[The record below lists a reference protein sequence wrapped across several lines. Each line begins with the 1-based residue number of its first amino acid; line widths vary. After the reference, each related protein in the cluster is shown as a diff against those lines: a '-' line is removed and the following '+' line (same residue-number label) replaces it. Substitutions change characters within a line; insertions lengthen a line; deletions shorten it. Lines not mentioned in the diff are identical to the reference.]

1 MASKIDKVL
10 NRLEKLTNDVNTLK
24 RRVVASPIVPL
35 PPKVKGALGSIVETS
50 DNLITDGYFGL
61 VRDVADVVLPA
72 DVAREVINN
81 PNVLMDASG
90 AISQITPRPSLVS
103 SIPERSF
110 PVSAAAL
117 PAKPRKVTKKMKQQR
132 KIQSTA
138 FRNAN
143 AKARKQDGTLRAG
156 YDQSRIARMAQKE
169 CTKERQRLGLCE
181 KPKRRSTRK
190 GQVRKTAR
198 RAFE

>member
-1 MASKIDKVL
+1 MASKIDKVID
-10 NRLEKLTNDVNTLK
+10 RLERLTNDVNEIKLK
-24 RRVVASPIVPL
+24 ALPLLPIPRPVKKAIGTKL
-35 PPKVKGALGSIVETS
+35 PEF
-50 DNLITDGYFGL
+50 DQFITDTYFEG
-61 VRDVADVVLPA
+61 VRAIADVVLPA
-72 DVAREVINN
+72 DSAREIINN

-90 AISQITPRPSLVS
+90 AISQITPRPA
-103 SIPERSF
+103 PK
-110 PVSAAAL
+110 
-117 PAKPRKVTKKMKQQR
+117 KPRKVTKKMKQQR

-143 AKARKQDGTLRAG
+143 AKGRKKDGTFRAG

>member
-10 NRLEKLTNDVNTLK
+10 DRLEAITRDVNDLK
-24 RRVVASPIVPL
+24 RKGIPLLPVP
-35 PPKVKGALGSIVETS
+35 PAVKSVLRTGTQRLDDV
-50 DNLITDGYFGL
+50 ITDTYFDV
-61 VRDVADVVLPA
+61 VRGAADIVLPA
-72 DVAREVINN
+72 ASAQEIINN

-90 AISQITPRPSLVS
+90 AISQITPRPSV
-103 SIPERSF
+103 
-110 PVSAAAL
+110 AASLMMA
-117 PAKPRKVTKKMKQQR
+117 PPMKKPRKVTAKMKKQR

-143 AKARKQDGTLRAG
+143 AKARKKDGTLRAG

-198 RAFE
+198 RAYE

>member
-10 NRLEKLTNDVNTLK
+10 DRLERLTDDVNQIK
-24 RRVVASPIVPL
+24 RSGIPLLPVPPL
-35 PPKVKGALGSIVETS
+35 VKSALRAGTQRLDDV
-50 DNLITDGYFGL
+50 ITDTYFDV
-61 VRDVADVVLPA
+61 VRGAADIVLPA
-72 DVAREVINN
+72 DSAREIINN

-90 AISQITPRPSLVS
+90 AISQITPRPT
-103 SIPERSF
+103 
-110 PVSAAAL
+110 A
-117 PAKPRKVTKKMKQQR
+117 AKPRKVTAKMKKQR
-132 KIQSTA
+132 KIQSIA

-143 AKARKQDGTLRAG
+143 AKGRKKDGTFRSG

-190 GQVRKTAR
+190 GQVRKTSR

>member
-1 MASKIDKVL
+1 MASKIDKEIA
-10 NRLEKLTNDVNTLK
+10 RLEKLTRDLNEIKLK
-24 RRVVASPIVPL
+24 EGPLLPIPRPLKTALRTVA
-35 PPKVKGALGSIVETS
+35 EDF
-50 DNLITDGYFGL
+50 DNITTDLYFDT
-61 VRDVADVVLPA
+61 VRGIADVVLPA
-72 DVAREVINN
+72 NVASEVINN
-81 PNVLMDASG
+81 PDIVIDNQG
-90 AISQITPRPSLVS
+90 QIVRRDIFNREKFDRIL
-103 SIPERSF
+103 
-110 PVSAAAL
+110 PVAA
-117 PAKPRKVTKKMKQQR
+117 AKPRKVTAKMKKQR
-132 KIQSTA
+132 KIQSIA

-143 AKARKQDGTLRAG
+143 AKGRKKDGTFRSG

>member
-1 MASKIDKVL
+1 MASKIDNVI
-10 NRLEKLTNDVNTLK
+10 NRLEKLTNDLNEIK
-24 RRVVASPIVPL
+24 QKGVALLPL
-35 PPKVKGALGSIVETS
+35 PPQVKTAVRTILPES
-50 DNLITDGYFGL
+50 DRILTDAYFGL
-61 VRDVADVVLPA
+61 VRDVADVVLPGNMA
-72 DVAREVINN
+72 AEVINN
-81 PNVLMDASG
+81 PSIALQNGVIIDLGAPVLM
-90 AISQITPRPSLVS
+90 T
-103 SIPERSF
+103 
-110 PVSAAAL
+110 
-117 PAKPRKVTKKMKQQR
+117 KPRKVTVKMKKQR
-132 KIQSTA
+132 KIQSIA

-143 AKARKQDGTLRAG
+143 AKGRKKDGTFRAG

>member
-1 MASKIDKVL
+1 MASKIDNVI
-10 NRLEKLTNDVNTLK
+10 NRLEKLTNDLNEIK
-24 RRVVASPIVPL
+24 QKGVALLPL
-35 PPKVKGALGSIVETS
+35 PPKVKTAVRTILPES
-50 DNLITDGYFGL
+50 DRILTDAYFG
-61 VRDVADVVLPA
+61 VARDIADVVLPA
-72 DVAREVINN
+72 NVAAEVINN
-81 PNVLMDASG
+81 PSIALQNGVIIDLGAPVLM
-90 AISQITPRPSLVS
+90 T
-103 SIPERSF
+103 
-110 PVSAAAL
+110 
-117 PAKPRKVTKKMKQQR
+117 KPRKVTVKMKKQR
-132 KIQSTA
+132 KIQSIA

-143 AKARKQDGTLRAG
+143 AKGRKKDGTFRAG

>member
-1 MASKIDKVL
+1 MASKIDKVID
-10 NRLEKLTNDVNTLK
+10 RLEQLTNDVNQIK
-24 RRVVASPIVPL
+24 RSGIPLLPVPPL
-35 PPKVKGALGSIVETS
+35 VKSALRTGTQRLDDV
-50 DNLITDGYFGL
+50 ITDTYFGL
-61 VRDVADVVLPA
+61 VRDIADVVLPA
-72 DVAREVINN
+72 NVAAEVINN
-81 PNVLMDASG
+81 PDIGMDSQGQIVRLGGTPG
-90 AISQITPRPSLVS
+90 AKLVTTPS
-103 SIPERSF
+103 
-110 PVSAAAL
+110 
-117 PAKPRKVTKKMKQQR
+117 KPRKVTAKMKKQR

-143 AKARKQDGTLRAG
+143 ARGRKKDGTFRSG

-190 GQVRKTAR
+190 GQVRKTSR